1 MRRRLAAADGF
12 TLVEILVVILI
23 VGILAALGLASF
35 AHQRTKAEDANAEV
49 YATTAA
55 KALNVW
61 RTEHGSYDGA
71 DPAGLAR
78 IEPSLGRALGLAVTA
93 TGRQFTVSVD
103 SSAGGTYTL
112 EHRGDGDDLRTC
124 RPAGAGACPD
134 DGTW

>member
-23 VGILAALGLASF
+23 IGILATLGLASF
-35 AHQRTKAEDANAEV
+35 LHQRTKAEDANAKV
-49 YATTAA
+49 YVTTAA
-55 KALNVW
+55 KALAIW
-61 RTEHGSYDGA
+61 HTAHGTYGGA
-71 DPAGLAR
+71 DPAALAR
-78 IEPSLGRALGLAVTA
+78 IEPALGSARGLALSA

-103 SSAGGTYTL
+103 SSGGDTYTL

-124 RPAGAGACPD
+124 RPAGAGACPQ